1 MTRVSNPC
9 WEPPTIMNPLD
20 VPLSCVPHDQLA
32 EHVRRLKEYIHD
44 TIDPNRPG
52 HDGQTCLRLALAY
65 CNDEGGEDRIASLLE
80 RAADPNRPNA
90 FVYFQ
95 TYIMVA
101 KRTEPLAMLIKAG
114 LRLNDVY
121 TIDPAYVPTCPSGR
135 ITLLD
140 YVLDAEA
147 YLNRRS
153 KGFIKFAEK
162 HAGPLT
168 GRRRFLADT
177 IALLK
182 VHGAVRAEPG

>member
-9 WEPPTIMNPLD
+9 WEPPIIMNPRD
-20 VPLSCVPHDQLA
+20 VPLSSVPPDQLA
-32 EHVRRLKEYIHD
+32 EHIRQLKEYIRE
-44 TIDPNRPG
+44 TTDPNRPG

-80 RAADPNRPNA
+80 RGADPNRPNA

-95 TYIMVA
+95 T
-101 KRTEPLAMLIKAG
+101 
-114 LRLNDVY
+114 
-121 TIDPAYVPTCPSGR
+121 YVPTCPSGR

-168 GRRRFLADT
+168 GP

-182 VHGAVRAEPG
+182 EHGAVRAKPR

>member
-1 MTRVSNPC
+1 
-9 WEPPTIMNPLD
+9 MNPLD
-20 VPLSCVPHDQLA
+20 VPLSSLPPDQVA
-32 EHVRRLKEYIHD
+32 EHVRRLKEYIQD
-44 TIDPNRPG
+44 PPDPNVLG
-52 HDGQTCLRLALAY
+52 HDGQTCLRVALAF
-65 CNDEGGEDRIASLLE
+65 CNDEGGEDRIASLLQ
-80 RAADPNRPNA
+80 RGADPNLPNA
-90 FVYFQ
+90 FVHFQ

-147 YLNRRS
+147 RLNKRS
-153 KGFIKFAEK
+153 KRFVKFVEK

-177 IALLK
+177 VAMLRS
-182 VHGAVRAEPG
+182 HGAVRADAG